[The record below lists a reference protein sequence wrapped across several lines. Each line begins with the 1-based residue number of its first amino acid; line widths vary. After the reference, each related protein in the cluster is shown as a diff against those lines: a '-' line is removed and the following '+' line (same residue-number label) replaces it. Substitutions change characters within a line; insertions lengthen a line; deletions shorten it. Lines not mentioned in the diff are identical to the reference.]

1 MSDFRRRLMMLRKSE
16 GGLPSGYTKL
26 NYLESTGTQ
35 YINLGFAIK
44 YDNIVNVDVLITKF
58 NIQQQYTN
66 GAIFGS
72 ANESGLNAYNLLI
85 TKENKLYYRN
95 SAGSIVITSQV
106 IKANKKY
113 DITTN
118 LNNLI
123 VNGVIYSGEFD
134 FNYINKRPAL
144 LFARNSAIGITDFAY
159 CRIYKFNILNQI
171 GNVIINFVPC
181 LDKNGKPCM
190 YDTVS
195 KKPFYNEGTGEFL
208 YG

>member
-58 NIQQQYTN
+58 NIQQYTN

-72 ANESGLNAYNLLI
+72 ANELGLNAYNLLI
-85 TKENKLYYRN
+85 DKENKLYYRN
-95 SAGSIVITSQV
+95 SANNVKISSQV
-106 IKANKKY
+106 IEINKKY

-134 FNYINKRPAL
+134 FNYINERPAL
-144 LFARNSAIGITDFAY
+144 LFARNTVILSNYDFAA
-159 CRIYKFNILNQI
+159 CQIYKFNILNQI

-190 YDTVS
+190 FDTVS
-195 KKPFYNEGTGEFL
+195 KKPFYNQGTGEFL

>member
-1 MSDFRRRLMMLRKSE
+1 MSNFRRRLMILRKSE

-58 NIQQQYTN
+58 NNQQFSN

-72 ANESGLNAYNLLI
+72 ANESGFRAYNLLI
-85 TKENKLYYRN
+85 TKDNTLYYRN
-95 SAGSIVITSQV
+95 SANNSVILSQV
-106 IKANKKY
+106 IEINKKY

-123 VNGVIYSGEFD
+123 VNGVIYSGKFD
-134 FNYINKRPAL
+134 FNYINERPAL
-144 LFARNSAIGITDFAY
+144 LFARNTHNGINGFAA
-159 CRIYKFNILNQI
+159 CRIYKFSILNQI
-171 GNVIINFVPC
+171 GNVILNFVPC

-190 YDTVS
+190 FDTVS
-195 KKPFYNEGTGEFL
+195 KKPFYNQGTGEFL